1 MRKIK
6 AAILGAG
13 FIGQAHI
20 EAVRRLSFVEV
31 VAIAQSGQDKAEQS
45 AKLLNVPKAYGNYM
59 DLLKDPEIDVIH
71 NCTPNYLHYEIN
83 KQILLHG
90 KHLLSEKPLTLT
102 SEEAKELYH
111 LAKEKNLVSG
121 INFNY
126 RQFPMVQHLRGMVRD
141 NELGDIR
148 IVRGNYL
155 QDWLL
160 YDTDYNW
167 RLEPEYGGKTRA
179 IGDIGSHL
187 FDLTQYVTGMKIT
200 EVMADTAIMIPQR
213 YKPLKEKQTFQ
224 NGGKENASLVDV
236 STEDY
241 CSVLVKFDNGA
252 RGVFTV
258 SQVSAGSKNALVL
271 NIDGSVA
278 SGTWKQEEPFRLTIR
293 YRDKPSETVLR
304 DPGLVKKEVLP
315 FLHYPGGHEEGWTES
330 LKNMMQNFYDAV
342 EGKMTHSDS
351 VASFAEGYQIML
363 IIDAIVKSAKTGTW
377 EKVESIS

>member
-1 MRKIK
+1 MRNLK

-20 EAVRRLSFVEV
+20 EAVRRLGFVEV
-31 VAIAQSGQDKAEQS
+31 VAIAQSSQEKADAS
-45 AKLLNVPKAYGNYM
+45 AKLLNIPKAYGNYM
-59 DLLKDPEIDVIH
+59 DLLQDPAIDVIH

-102 SEEAKELYH
+102 SEEAKELYL
-111 LAKEKNLVSG
+111 LAKEKDLVTG

-126 RQFPMVQHLRGMVRD
+126 RQFPMVQHLRGMVREND
-141 NELGDIR
+141 LGDIR

-167 RLEPEYGGKTRA
+167 RMEPEYGGKTRV

-187 FDLTQYVTGMKIT
+187 FDLSQYVTGMKIT
-200 EVMADTAIMIPQR
+200 EVMADLSIIIPKR
-213 YKPLKEKQTFQ
+213 YKPLKGKQTFQ
-224 NGGKENASLVDV
+224 SGGKNNAELVEV

-241 CSVLVKFDNGA
+241 CSVLVRFDNGA

-258 SQVSAGSKNALVL
+258 SQVSAGKKNALEL
-271 NIDGSVA
+271 SLDGSLA
-278 SGTWKQEEPFRLTIR
+278 SGSWKQEESFRLLVG

-304 DPGLVKKEVLP
+304 DPSLVKKEALP

-330 LKNMMQNFYDAV
+330 LKNMMKNFYDAIHGEV
-342 EGKMTHSDS
+342 THSDS

-363 IIDAIVKSAKTGTW
+363 IIDAIVKSTKTGKW
-377 EKVESIS
+377 ETVKDIH